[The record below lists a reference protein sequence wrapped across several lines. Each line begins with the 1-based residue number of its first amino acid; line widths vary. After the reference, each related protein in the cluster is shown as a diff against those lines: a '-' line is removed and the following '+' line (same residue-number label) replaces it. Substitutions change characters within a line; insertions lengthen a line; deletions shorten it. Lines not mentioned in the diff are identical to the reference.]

1 MLNTA
6 ENVSLSLLA
15 LSHTPIEHHLYLA
28 MLTETMATQMQSGT
42 FSIRRLMTLTSI
54 NNYSTV
60 RRARTG
66 LLSKLS
72 IKCLEPKGDA
82 SSQSGKVYLVY
93 SPEEIF
99 ARRLEAGRHPYPQEL
114 QHYKAQTGFSLAMQR
129 VAETQNL
136 SRREAQVALCCVEGL
151 TNAEIGA
158 KLLITEDTVKFHLR
172 HVFVKYGVQ
181 RRAQLISRLLTQVEV
196 KAQPE
201 AHKVSQEI

>member
-1 MLNTA
+1 MFSTS
-6 ENVSLSLLA
+6 EKVSFSLLA
-15 LSHTPIEHHLYLA
+15 LSHTPIEHRLYQA
-28 MLTETMATQMQSGT
+28 MLAETMATQMRSGA
-42 FSIRRLMTLTSI
+42 FSIRRLMTLTGV
-54 NNYSTV
+54 NNYSTI

-66 LLSKLS
+66 LLFKLS
-72 IKCLEPKGDA
+72 IKCHAAEGDGL
-82 SSQSGKVYLVY
+82 SQSGTVYVVY

-114 QHYKAQTGFSLAMQR
+114 QNYKAHTAYSIAMQQ

-172 HVFVKYGVQ
+172 HVFVKYGV
-181 RRAQLISRLLTQVEV
+181 RRRTQLITRLLTQTGAM
-196 KAQPE
+196 AQPE
-201 AHKVSQEI
+201 DNQVPQEI